1 MNSNGD
7 CNIKNQVKE
16 DRFSEP
22 ENTAKVNM
30 GNDSSLRFS
39 VRLEKDIL
47 KCLIRE
53 WSLRFSVYLVKDTLS
68 VYLSLFLEP
77 L

>member
-39 VRLEKDIL
+39 VRRHFKMFNKGMIF
-47 KCLIRE
+47 KI
-53 WSLRFSVYLVKDTLS
+53 
-68 VYLSLFLEP
+68 LSLSCERHFISLSQFIP
-77 L
+77 